1 MSPKNKK
8 KLLISICLSFF
19 FSACQKTPDIDPA
32 VAGLIF
38 QAETAFRNGYYNA
51 ALAITDSALVN
62 SPRASDIHFLRGRV
76 FTKLARLNEAEVAY
90 RTVLSLN
97 PNYQGAW
104 FNMGTNSIRQD
115 DLPAAI
121 ANYKSEMLLYPS
133 ARTMVQIGRAYA
145 DLGKIDSA
153 AFAYEDAIKTD
164 SKNAAA
170 YMRLGHL
177 YKDRGDIAKAIEY
190 ATIGLD
196 LDPENLDYK
205 YIIGSLLL
213 LNEEPKASLPFFQ
226 AVTSKRPWHYWAHHN
241 LGQAL
246 YRIGDE
252 DQGQHYM
259 DMAKELQKGIQEVEN
274 WRNLAKMN
282 PDQLMLWVNL
292 GNSLKNMGRIQEAKD
307 AFLVALSISPMSF
320 ALQNNIANLYLM
332 DGDTVQ
338 AINRYKTIL
347 SFDSTL
353 VDIWLN
359 LGVVHASSGR
369 KNDARQAWMKGLEY
383 DSDNATL
390 KDYLETL
397 N

>member
-1 MSPKNKK
+1 MNKK
-8 KLLISICLSFF
+8 IVLITVCLSFF
-19 FSACQKTPDIDPA
+19 FSACQKNPGIDPA

-51 ALAITDSALVN
+51 ALAITDSSLVN
-62 SPRASDIHFLRGRV
+62 SPHSADIHFLRGRV

-121 ANYKSEMLLYPS
+121 AHYKSEMLLYPS

-153 AFAYEDAIKTD
+153 TFAYEDAIKTD
-164 SKNAAA
+164 SNNAAA

-177 YKDRGDIAKAIEY
+177 YKDRGDITKAIEY

-252 DQGQHYM
+252 TQGQHYM
-259 DMAKELQKGIQEVEN
+259 GLAKELQKGIQEVEN
-274 WRNLAKMN
+274 WRNLANMN

-320 ALQNNIANLYLM
+320 ALQNNIANLCLM

-369 KNDARQAWMKGLEY
+369 INDARQAWMKGLEY
-383 DSDNATL
+383 GSDNTTI

>member
-1 MSPKNKK
+1 MNKK
-8 KLLISICLSFF
+8 IVLIGLCLSFF
-19 FSACQKTPDIDPA
+19 FSACQKNPGIDPA

-51 ALAITDSALVN
+51 ALAITDSSLVN
-62 SPRASDIHFLRGRV
+62 SPHSADIHFLRGRV

-121 ANYKSEMLLYPS
+121 AHYKSEMLLYPS

-153 AFAYEDAIKTD
+153 TFAYEDAIKTD

-177 YKDRGDIAKAIEY
+177 YKDRGDITKAIDY

-252 DQGQHYM
+252 TQGQHYM
-259 DMAKELQKGIQEVEN
+259 DLAKELQKGIQEVEN
-274 WRNLAKMN
+274 WRNLANMN

-320 ALQNNIANLYLM
+320 ALQNNIANLCLM

-369 KNDARQAWMKGLEY
+369 INDARQAWMKGLEY
-383 DSDNATL
+383 DSDNNTL
-390 KDYLETL
+390 KKYIETL

>member
-1 MSPKNKK
+1 MNKK
-8 KLLISICLSFF
+8 IVLITVCLSFF
-19 FSACQKTPDIDPA
+19 FSACQKKPDIDHS
-32 VAGLIF
+32 VAELIF

-51 ALAITDSALVN
+51 ALAITDSSLIN
-62 SPRASDIHFLRGRV
+62 SPHAADIHFLRGRV

-121 ANYKSEMLLYPS
+121 AHYKSEMLLYPS

-153 AFAYEDAIKTD
+153 TFAYEDAIKTD
-164 SKNAAA
+164 SNNAAA

-177 YKDRGDIAKAIEY
+177 YKDRGDITKAIEY

-213 LNEEPKASLPFFQ
+213 LNEEPKASLPFFR

-252 DQGQHYM
+252 TQGQHYM
-259 DMAKELQKGIQEVEN
+259 DLAKELQKGIQEVEN
-274 WRNLAKMN
+274 WRNLANMN

-320 ALQNNIANLYLM
+320 ALQNNIANLCLM

-369 KNDARQAWMKGLEY
+369 INDARQAWMKGLEH
-383 DSDNATL
+383 DSDNTTL

-397 N
+397 D

>member
-1 MSPKNKK
+1 
-8 KLLISICLSFF
+8 
-19 FSACQKTPDIDPA
+19 
-32 VAGLIF
+32 
-38 QAETAFRNGYYNA
+38 
-51 ALAITDSALVN
+51 
-62 SPRASDIHFLRGRV
+62 
-76 FTKLARLNEAEVAY
+76 
-90 RTVLSLN
+90 
-97 PNYQGAW
+97 
-104 FNMGTNSIRQD
+104 MGTNSIRQD

-121 ANYKSEMLLYPS
+121 AHYKSEMLLYPS

-164 SKNAAA
+164 SKNASA

-177 YKDRGDIAKAIEY
+177 YKDRGDITKAIEY

-205 YIIGSLLL
+205 YIMGSLLL
-213 LNEEPKASLPFFQ
+213 LNEEPKLSLPFFQ

-246 YRIGDE
+246 YRIGNE
-252 DQGQHYM
+252 AKGQHYM

-274 WRNLAKMN
+274 WRNLANMN

-332 DGDTVQ
+332 DGDTAQ
-338 AINRYKTIL
+338 AIIRYKAIL
-347 SFDSTL
+347 SLDSTL

-383 DSDNATL
+383 DTDNTTL

>member
-1 MSPKNKK
+1 MNKK
-8 KLLISICLSFF
+8 IVLITLCLSFF
-19 FSACQKTPDIDPA
+19 FSACQKNPGIDPA

-51 ALAITDSALVN
+51 ALAITDSSLVN
-62 SPRASDIHFLRGRV
+62 SPHSADIHFLRGRV

-121 ANYKSEMLLYPS
+121 AHYKSEMLLYPS

-153 AFAYEDAIKTD
+153 TFAYEDAIKTD
-164 SKNAAA
+164 SNNAAA

-177 YKDRGDIAKAIEY
+177 YKDRGDITKAIEY

-213 LNEEPKASLPFFQ
+213 LNEEPKASLPFFR

-252 DQGQHYM
+252 TQGQHYM
-259 DMAKELQKGIQEVEN
+259 DLAKELQKGIQEVEN
-274 WRNLAKMN
+274 WRNLAK
-282 PDQLMLWVNL
+282 
-292 GNSLKNMGRIQEAKD
+292 
-307 AFLVALSISPMSF
+307 
-320 ALQNNIANLYLM
+320 
-332 DGDTVQ
+332 
-338 AINRYKTIL
+338 
-347 SFDSTL
+347 
-353 VDIWLN
+353 
-359 LGVVHASSGR
+359 
-369 KNDARQAWMKGLEY
+369 
-383 DSDNATL
+383 
-390 KDYLETL
+390 
-397 N
+397 

>member
-1 MSPKNKK
+1 MNKK
-8 KLLISICLSFF
+8 IVLIGVCLSFF
-19 FSACQKTPDIDPA
+19 FSACQKNPGIDPA
-32 VAGLIF
+32 VAELIF

-51 ALAITDSALVN
+51 ALAITDSSLVN
-62 SPRASDIHFLRGRV
+62 SPHSADIHFLRGRV

-121 ANYKSEMLLYPS
+121 AHYKSEMLLYPS

-153 AFAYEDAIKTD
+153 TFAYEDAIKTD
-164 SKNAAA
+164 SNNAAA

-177 YKDRGDIAKAIEY
+177 YKDRGDITKAIEY

-213 LNEEPKASLPFFQ
+213 LNEEPKASLPFFR

-252 DQGQHYM
+252 TQGQHYM
-259 DMAKELQKGIQEVEN
+259 DLAKELQKGIQEVEN
-274 WRNLAKMN
+274 WRNLANMN

-320 ALQNNIANLYLM
+320 ALQNNIANLCLM

-369 KNDARQAWMKGLEY
+369 INDARQAWMKGLEY
-383 DSDNATL
+383 DSDNTTI

>member
-1 MSPKNKK
+1 MNKK
-8 KLLISICLSFF
+8 IVLIGMCLSFF
-19 FSACQKTPDIDPA
+19 FSACQKNPGIDPA

-51 ALAITDSALVN
+51 ALAITDSSLVN
-62 SPRASDIHFLRGRV
+62 SPHSADIHFLRGRV

-115 DLPAAI
+115 DLPDAI
-121 ANYKSEMLLYPS
+121 AHYKSEMLLYPS

-153 AFAYEDAIKTD
+153 TFAYEDAIKTD
-164 SKNAAA
+164 SNNAAA

-177 YKDRGDIAKAIEY
+177 YKDRGDITKAIEY

-252 DQGQHYM
+252 TQGQHYM
-259 DMAKELQKGIQEVEN
+259 DLAKELQKGIQEVEN
-274 WRNLAKMN
+274 WRNLANMN

-320 ALQNNIANLYLM
+320 ALQNNIANLCLM

-353 VDIWLN
+353 VDVWLN

-369 KNDARQAWMKGLEY
+369 INDARQAWMKGLEY
-383 DSDNATL
+383 DSDNTTI

>member
-1 MSPKNKK
+1 MNKK
-8 KLLISICLSFF
+8 ILVIGVCLSFF
-19 FSACQKTPDIDPA
+19 FGACQKKPDIHPA

-51 ALAITDSALVN
+51 ALAITDSSLVN
-62 SPRASDIHFLRGRV
+62 SPHSADIHFLRGRV

-121 ANYKSEMLLYPS
+121 AHYKSEMLLYPS

-164 SKNAAA
+164 RKNAAA

-177 YKDRGDIAKAIEY
+177 YKDKGDIEKAIEY

-213 LNEEPKASLPFFQ
+213 LNEEPKVSLPFFQ

-246 YRIGDE
+246 YRIGNE
-252 DQGQHYM
+252 AQGQHYM
-259 DMAKELQKGIQEVEN
+259 DIAKELQKGIQEVEN

-307 AFLVALSISPMSF
+307 AFLVALSINPMSF
-320 ALQNNIANLYLM
+320 ALQNNIANLCLM

-369 KNDARQAWMKGLEY
+369 KNDARQAWMKGLKYE
-383 DSDNATL
+383 SDNNTL
-390 KDYLETL
+390 KKYIETL

>member
-1 MSPKNKK
+1 MNKK
-8 KLLISICLSFF
+8 IVLITVCLSFF
-19 FSACQKTPDIDPA
+19 FSACQKNPGIDPA

-51 ALAITDSALVN
+51 ALAITDSSLVN
-62 SPRASDIHFLRGRV
+62 SPHAADIHFLRGRV

-121 ANYKSEMLLYPS
+121 AHYKSEMLLYPS

-153 AFAYEDAIKTD
+153 TFAYEDAIKTD
-164 SKNAAA
+164 SNNAAA

-177 YKDRGDIAKAIEY
+177 YKDRGDITKAIEY

-213 LNEEPKASLPFFQ
+213 LNEEPKASLPFFR

-252 DQGQHYM
+252 TQGQHYM
-259 DMAKELQKGIQEVEN
+259 DLAKELQKGIQEVEN
-274 WRNLAKMN
+274 WRNLANMN

-320 ALQNNIANLYLM
+320 ALQNNIANLCLM

-369 KNDARQAWMKGLEY
+369 INDARQAWMKGLEH
-383 DSDNATL
+383 DSDNTTL

-397 N
+397 D

>member
-1 MSPKNKK
+1 MNKK
-8 KLLISICLSFF
+8 IVLIGVCLSFF
-19 FSACQKTPDIDPA
+19 FSACQKNPGIDPA

-51 ALAITDSALVN
+51 ALAITDSSLVN
-62 SPRASDIHFLRGRV
+62 SPHSADIHFLRGRV

-97 PNYQGAW
+97 PNYRGAW

-121 ANYKSEMLLYPS
+121 AHYKSEMLLYPS

-153 AFAYEDAIKTD
+153 TFAYEDAIKTD

-177 YKDRGDIAKAIEY
+177 YKDRGDITKAIEY

-213 LNEEPKASLPFFQ
+213 LNEEPKASLPFFR

-252 DQGQHYM
+252 TQGQHYM
-259 DMAKELQKGIQEVEN
+259 DLAKELQKGIQEVEN
-274 WRNLAKMN
+274 WRNLANMN

-320 ALQNNIANLYLM
+320 ALQNNIANLCLM

-369 KNDARQAWMKGLEY
+369 INDARQAWMKGLEY
-383 DSDNATL
+383 DSDNTTI

>member
-1 MSPKNKK
+1 MNKK
-8 KLLISICLSFF
+8 IVLISVCLSFF
-19 FSACQKTPDIDPA
+19 FSACQKNPGIDPA

-51 ALAITDSALVN
+51 ALAITDSSLVN
-62 SPRASDIHFLRGRV
+62 SPHSADIHFLRGRV

-121 ANYKSEMLLYPS
+121 AHYKSEMLLYPS

-153 AFAYEDAIKTD
+153 TFAYEDAIKTD
-164 SKNAAA
+164 SNNAAA

-177 YKDRGDIAKAIEY
+177 YKDRGDITKAIEY

-213 LNEEPKASLPFFQ
+213 LNEEPKASLPFFR

-252 DQGQHYM
+252 TQGQHYM
-259 DMAKELQKGIQEVEN
+259 DLAKELQKGIQEVEN
-274 WRNLAKMN
+274 WRNLANMN

-320 ALQNNIANLYLM
+320 ALQNNIANLCLM

-369 KNDARQAWMKGLEY
+369 INDARQAWMKGLEH
-383 DSDNATL
+383 DSDNTTL

-397 N
+397 D

>member
-1 MSPKNKK
+1 M
-8 KLLISICLSFF
+8 SFF
-19 FSACQKTPDIDPA
+19 FSACQKNPGIDPA

-51 ALAITDSALVN
+51 ALATTDSALVN
-62 SPRASDIHFLRGRV
+62 RPHAADIHFLRCRV

-97 PNYQGAW
+97 PNYQGTW

-121 ANYKSEMLLYPS
+121 AHYKSEMLLYPS

-153 AFAYEDAIKTD
+153 TFAYEDAIKTD
-164 SKNAAA
+164 SNNAAA

-177 YKDRGDIAKAIEY
+177 YKDRGDITKAIEY

-213 LNEEPKASLPFFQ
+213 LNEEPKASLPFFR
-226 AVTSKRPWHYWAHHN
+226 AVASKRPWHYWAHHN

-252 DQGQHYM
+252 TQGQHYM
-259 DMAKELQKGIQEVEN
+259 DLAKELQKGIQEVEN
-274 WRNLAKMN
+274 WRNLANMN

-320 ALQNNIANLYLM
+320 ALQNNIANLCLM

-369 KNDARQAWMKGLEY
+369 INDARQAWMKGLEH
-383 DSDNATL
+383 DSDNTTL

-397 N
+397 D

>member
-1 MSPKNKK
+1 MNKK
-8 KLLISICLSFF
+8 IVLITVCLSFF
-19 FSACQKTPDIDPA
+19 FSACQKNPGIDPA

-51 ALAITDSALVN
+51 ALAITDSSLVN
-62 SPRASDIHFLRGRV
+62 SPHSADIHFLRGRV

-121 ANYKSEMLLYPS
+121 AHYKSEMLLYPS

-177 YKDRGDIAKAIEY
+177 YKDRGDITKAIEY

-213 LNEEPKASLPFFQ
+213 LNEEPKASLPFFR
-226 AVTSKRPWHYWAHHN
+226 AVASKRPWHYWAHHN

-252 DQGQHYM
+252 TQGQHYM
-259 DMAKELQKGIQEVEN
+259 DLAKELQKGIQEVEN
-274 WRNLAKMN
+274 WRNLANMN

-320 ALQNNIANLYLM
+320 ALQNNIANLCLM

-369 KNDARQAWMKGLEY
+369 INDARQAWMKGLEY
-383 DSDNATL
+383 DSDNTTI

>member
-1 MSPKNKK
+1 MNKK
-8 KLLISICLSFF
+8 ILVIGVCLSFF
-19 FSACQKTPDIDPA
+19 FGACQKKPDIHPA
-32 VAGLIF
+32 VAELIL

-62 SPRASDIHFLRGRV
+62 SPHAADIHFLRGRV

-121 ANYKSEMLLYPS
+121 AHYKSEMLLYPS

-153 AFAYEDAIKTD
+153 TFAYEDAIKTD
-164 SKNAAA
+164 RKNAAA

-177 YKDRGDIAKAIEY
+177 YKDRGDITKAIEY

-213 LNEEPKASLPFFQ
+213 LNEEPKASLPFFR
-226 AVTSKRPWHYWAHHN
+226 AVASKRPWHYWAHHN

-252 DQGQHYM
+252 TQGQHYM
-259 DMAKELQKGIQEVEN
+259 DLAKELQKGIQEVEN
-274 WRNLAKMN
+274 WRNLANMN

-320 ALQNNIANLYLM
+320 ALQNNIANLCLM

-369 KNDARQAWMKGLEY
+369 INDARQAWMKGLEY
-383 DSDNATL
+383 DSDNATI

>member
-1 MSPKNKK
+1 MNKK
-8 KLLISICLSFF
+8 ILVIGVCLSFF
-19 FSACQKTPDIDPA
+19 FGACQKKPDIHPA
-32 VAGLIF
+32 VAELIL

-62 SPRASDIHFLRGRV
+62 SPHAADIHFLRGRV

-121 ANYKSEMLLYPS
+121 AHYKSEMLLYPS

-153 AFAYEDAIKTD
+153 TFAYEDAIKTD
-164 SKNAAA
+164 SNNAAA

-177 YKDRGDIAKAIEY
+177 YKDRGDITKAIEY

-213 LNEEPKASLPFFQ
+213 LNEEPKASLPFFR
-226 AVTSKRPWHYWAHHN
+226 AVASKRPWHYWAHHN

-252 DQGQHYM
+252 TQGQHYM
-259 DMAKELQKGIQEVEN
+259 DLAKELQKGIQEVEN
-274 WRNLAKMN
+274 WRNLANMN

-320 ALQNNIANLYLM
+320 ALQNNIANLCLM

-369 KNDARQAWMKGLEY
+369 INDARQAWMKGLEH
-383 DSDNATL
+383 DSDNTTL

-397 N
+397 D

>member
-1 MSPKNKK
+1 MNKK
-8 KLLISICLSFF
+8 IVLITVCLSFF
-19 FSACQKTPDIDPA
+19 FSACQKNPGIDPA

-51 ALAITDSALVN
+51 TLAITDSSLVN
-62 SPRASDIHFLRGRV
+62 SPHSADIHFLRGRV

-121 ANYKSEMLLYPS
+121 AHYKSEMLLYPS

-153 AFAYEDAIKTD
+153 TFAYEDAIKTD
-164 SKNAAA
+164 SNNAAA

-177 YKDRGDIAKAIEY
+177 YKDRGDITKAIEY

-252 DQGQHYM
+252 TQGQHYM
-259 DMAKELQKGIQEVEN
+259 DLAKELQKGIQEVEN
-274 WRNLAKMN
+274 WRNLANMN

-320 ALQNNIANLYLM
+320 ALQNNIANLCLM

-369 KNDARQAWMKGLEY
+369 INDARQAWMKGLEH
-383 DSDNATL
+383 DSDNTTL

-397 N
+397 D

>member
-1 MSPKNKK
+1 MNKK
-8 KLLISICLSFF
+8 IVLITVCLSFF
-19 FSACQKTPDIDPA
+19 FSACQKNPGIDPA

-51 ALAITDSALVN
+51 ALAITDSSLVN
-62 SPRASDIHFLRGRV
+62 SPHSADIHFLRGRV

-97 PNYQGAW
+97 PNYQGTW

-121 ANYKSEMLLYPS
+121 AHYKSEMLLYPS

-153 AFAYEDAIKTD
+153 TFAYEDAIKTD
-164 SKNAAA
+164 SNNAAA

-177 YKDRGDIAKAIEY
+177 YKDRGDITKAIEY

-252 DQGQHYM
+252 TQGQHYM
-259 DMAKELQKGIQEVEN
+259 DLAKELQKGIQEVEN
-274 WRNLAKMN
+274 WRNLANMN

-320 ALQNNIANLYLM
+320 ALQNNIANLCLM

-369 KNDARQAWMKGLEY
+369 INDARQAWMKGLEY
-383 DSDNATL
+383 DSDNTTL

>member
-1 MSPKNKK
+1 MNKK
-8 KLLISICLSFF
+8 IVLITVCLSFF
-19 FSACQKTPDIDPA
+19 FSACQKNPGIDPA

-51 ALAITDSALVN
+51 ALAITDSSLVN
-62 SPRASDIHFLRGRV
+62 SPHAADIHFLRGRV

-121 ANYKSEMLLYPS
+121 AHYKSEMLLYPS

-153 AFAYEDAIKTD
+153 TFAYEDAIKTD

-177 YKDRGDIAKAIEY
+177 YKDRGDITKAIEY

-213 LNEEPKASLPFFQ
+213 LNEEPKASLPFFR

-252 DQGQHYM
+252 TQGQHYM
-259 DMAKELQKGIQEVEN
+259 DLAKELQKGIQEVEN
-274 WRNLAKMN
+274 WRNLANMN

-320 ALQNNIANLYLM
+320 ALQNNIANLCLM

-369 KNDARQAWMKGLEY
+369 INDARQAWMKGLEH
-383 DSDNATL
+383 DSDNTTL

-397 N
+397 D

>member
-1 MSPKNKK
+1 MNKK
-8 KLLISICLSFF
+8 IVLITVCLSFF
-19 FSACQKTPDIDPA
+19 FSACQKNPGIDPA

-51 ALAITDSALVN
+51 ALAITDSSLVN
-62 SPRASDIHFLRGRV
+62 SPHSADIHFLRGRV

-97 PNYQGAW
+97 PNYQGTW

-121 ANYKSEMLLYPS
+121 AHYKSEMLLYPS

-153 AFAYEDAIKTD
+153 TFAYEDSIKTD
-164 SKNAAA
+164 SNNAAA

-177 YKDRGDIAKAIEY
+177 YKDRGDITKAIEY

-213 LNEEPKASLPFFQ
+213 LNEEPKASLLFFQ

-252 DQGQHYM
+252 TQGQHYM
-259 DMAKELQKGIQEVEN
+259 DLAKELQKGIQEVEN
-274 WRNLAKMN
+274 WRNLANMN

-320 ALQNNIANLYLM
+320 ALQNNIANLCLM

-369 KNDARQAWMKGLEY
+369 INDARQAWMKGLEH
-383 DSDNATL
+383 DSDNTTI

>member
-1 MSPKNKK
+1 MKK
-8 KLLISICLSFF
+8 KLLLMGICVSCF
-19 FSACQKTPDIDPA
+19 FSACQKKPDINHA

-38 QAETAFRNGYYNA
+38 QAETAYRNGYYNA
-51 ALAITDSALVN
+51 ALTITDSAIVI
-62 SPRASDIHFLRGRV
+62 SPDVADVYFLRGRV
-76 FTKLARLNEAEVAY
+76 FTKLARLNEAEAAY
-90 RTVLSLN
+90 RTVLSLD

-121 ANYKSEMLLYPS
+121 AHYKSELLLYPS

-153 AFAYEDAIKTD
+153 TFAYEEAIKTD
-164 SKNAAA
+164 GKNAAA
-170 YMRLGHL
+170 HMRLGHL
-177 YKDRGDIAKAIEY
+177 YKDSGDITKAIEY
-190 ATIGLD
+190 ATSGLN

-205 YIIGSLLL
+205 YVMGSLLL
-213 LNEEPKASLPFFQ
+213 LNGEPEVSLPYFQ
-226 AVTSKRPWHYWAHHN
+226 AVTSKRPWHYWSHHN

-246 YRIGDE
+246 YRIGNE
-252 DQGQHYM
+252 AESQHYM

-274 WRNLAKMN
+274 WRNLANMN

-307 AFLVALSISPMSF
+307 AYLVAISLSPMSF
-320 ALQNNIANLYLM
+320 ALQNNIANLCLM
-332 DGDTVQ
+332 DGDTAQ
-338 AINRYKTIL
+338 AIIRYEAIL
-347 SFDSTL
+347 SLDSTL

-359 LGVVHASSGR
+359 LGVVHASAGR
-369 KNDARQAWMKGLEY
+369 KNDARQAWAKGLEY
-383 DSDNATL
+383 DPVNKTL
-390 KDYLETL
+390 RDYLETL

>member
-1 MSPKNKK
+1 MNKK
-8 KLLISICLSFF
+8 IVLITVCLSFF
-19 FSACQKTPDIDPA
+19 FSAGQKNPGIDPA

-51 ALAITDSALVN
+51 ALAITDSSLVN
-62 SPRASDIHFLRGRV
+62 SPHSADIHFLRGRV

-97 PNYQGAW
+97 PNYQGSW

-121 ANYKSEMLLYPS
+121 AHYKSEMLLYPS

-153 AFAYEDAIKTD
+153 TFAYEDAIKTD
-164 SKNAAA
+164 RKNAAA

-177 YKDRGDIAKAIEY
+177 YKDRGDITKAIEY

-213 LNEEPKASLPFFQ
+213 LNEEPKASLPFFR

-246 YRIGDE
+246 YRIGNQA
-252 DQGQHYM
+252 QGQHYM
-259 DMAKELQKGIQEVEN
+259 YIAKELQKGIQEVEN

-320 ALQNNIANLYLM
+320 ALQNNIANLCLM
-332 DGDTVQ
+332 GGDTAQ
-338 AINRYKTIL
+338 AIIRYKAIL
-347 SFDSTL
+347 SLDSTL

-369 KNDARQAWMKGLEY
+369 INDARQAWMKGLEY
-383 DSDNATL
+383 DSDNTTI

>member
-1 MSPKNKK
+1 MNKK
-8 KLLISICLSFF
+8 IVLITVCLSFF
-19 FSACQKTPDIDPA
+19 FSACQKNPGIDPA

-38 QAETAFRNGYYNA
+38 QAEIAFRNGYYNA
-51 ALAITDSALVN
+51 ALAITDSSLVN
-62 SPRASDIHFLRGRV
+62 SPHSADIHFLRGRV

-97 PNYQGAW
+97 PNYQGTW

-121 ANYKSEMLLYPS
+121 AHYKSEMLLYPS

-153 AFAYEDAIKTD
+153 TFAYEDAIKTD

-177 YKDRGDIAKAIEY
+177 YKDRGDITKAIEY

-252 DQGQHYM
+252 TQGQHYM
-259 DMAKELQKGIQEVEN
+259 DLAKELQKGIQEVEN
-274 WRNLAKMN
+274 WRNLANMN

-320 ALQNNIANLYLM
+320 ALQNNIANLCLM

-369 KNDARQAWMKGLEY
+369 INDARQAWMKGLEH
-383 DSDNATL
+383 DSDNTTL

-397 N
+397 D

>member
-1 MSPKNKK
+1 MNKK
-8 KLLISICLSFF
+8 IVLITVCLSFF
-19 FSACQKTPDIDPA
+19 FSACQKNPGIDPA

-51 ALAITDSALVN
+51 TLAITDSSLVN
-62 SPRASDIHFLRGRV
+62 SPHSADIHFLRGRV

-121 ANYKSEMLLYPS
+121 AHYKSEMLLYPS

-153 AFAYEDAIKTD
+153 TFAYEDAIKTD
-164 SKNAAA
+164 SNNAAA

-177 YKDRGDIAKAIEY
+177 YKDRGDITKAIEY

-213 LNEEPKASLPFFQ
+213 LNEEPKASLPFFR

-252 DQGQHYM
+252 TQGQHYM
-259 DMAKELQKGIQEVEN
+259 DLAKELQKGIQEVEN
-274 WRNLAKMN
+274 WRNLANMN

-320 ALQNNIANLYLM
+320 ALQNNIANLCLM

-369 KNDARQAWMKGLEY
+369 INDARQAWMKGLEH
-383 DSDNATL
+383 DSDNTTL

-397 N
+397 D

>member
-1 MSPKNKK
+1 MNKK
-8 KLLISICLSFF
+8 IVLITVCLSFF
-19 FSACQKTPDIDPA
+19 FSACQKNPGIDPA

-51 ALAITDSALVN
+51 ALAITDSSLVN
-62 SPRASDIHFLRGRV
+62 SPHSADIHFLRGRV

-121 ANYKSEMLLYPS
+121 AHYKSEMLLYPS

-153 AFAYEDAIKTD
+153 TFAYEDAIKTD
-164 SKNAAA
+164 SNNAAA

-177 YKDRGDIAKAIEY
+177 YKDRGDITKAIEY

-252 DQGQHYM
+252 TQGQHYM
-259 DMAKELQKGIQEVEN
+259 DLAKELQKGIQEVEN
-274 WRNLAKMN
+274 WRNLANMN

-320 ALQNNIANLYLM
+320 ALQNNIANLCLM

-369 KNDARQAWMKGLEY
+369 INDARQAWMKGLEY
-383 DSDNATL
+383 DSDNTTI

>member
-1 MSPKNKK
+1 M
-8 KLLISICLSFF
+8 SFF
-19 FSACQKTPDIDPA
+19 FSACQKNPGIDPA

-38 QAETAFRNGYYNA
+38 QAETAFRNGYYNV
-51 ALAITDSALVN
+51 ALAITDSSLVN
-62 SPRASDIHFLRGRV
+62 SPHSADIHFLRGRV

-121 ANYKSEMLLYPS
+121 AHYKSEMLLYPS

-153 AFAYEDAIKTD
+153 TFAYEDAIKTD
-164 SKNAAA
+164 SNNAAA

-177 YKDRGDIAKAIEY
+177 YKDRGDITKAIEY

-252 DQGQHYM
+252 TQGQHYM
-259 DMAKELQKGIQEVEN
+259 DLAKELQKGIQEVEN
-274 WRNLAKMN
+274 WRNLANMN

-320 ALQNNIANLYLM
+320 ALQNNIANLCLM

-369 KNDARQAWMKGLEY
+369 INDARQAWMKGLEY
-383 DSDNATL
+383 DSDNTTI

>member
-1 MSPKNKK
+1 MNKK
-8 KLLISICLSFF
+8 IVLITVCLSFF
-19 FSACQKTPDIDPA
+19 FSACQKNPGIDPA

-51 ALAITDSALVN
+51 ALAITDSSLVN
-62 SPRASDIHFLRGRV
+62 SPHSADIHFLRGRV

-121 ANYKSEMLLYPS
+121 AHYKSEMLLYPS

-153 AFAYEDAIKTD
+153 TFAYEDAIKTD
-164 SKNAAA
+164 SNNAAA

-177 YKDRGDIAKAIEY
+177 YKDRGDITKAIEY

-213 LNEEPKASLPFFQ
+213 LNEEPKSSLPFFR

-252 DQGQHYM
+252 TQGQHYM
-259 DMAKELQKGIQEVEN
+259 DLAKELQKGIQEVEN
-274 WRNLAKMN
+274 WRNLANMN

-320 ALQNNIANLYLM
+320 ALQNNIANLCLM

-369 KNDARQAWMKGLEY
+369 INDARQAWMKGLEH
-383 DSDNATL
+383 DSDNTTL

-397 N
+397 D

>member
-1 MSPKNKK
+1 
-8 KLLISICLSFF
+8 
-19 FSACQKTPDIDPA
+19 
-32 VAGLIF
+32 
-38 QAETAFRNGYYNA
+38 
-51 ALAITDSALVN
+51 
-62 SPRASDIHFLRGRV
+62 
-76 FTKLARLNEAEVAY
+76 
-90 RTVLSLN
+90 
-97 PNYQGAW
+97 
-104 FNMGTNSIRQD
+104 MGTNSIRQD

-121 ANYKSEMLLYPS
+121 AHYKSELLLYPS
-133 ARTMVQIGRAYA
+133 ARTMVQLGRAYA

-177 YKDRGDIAKAIEY
+177 YKDSGDITKAIEY
-190 ATIGLD
+190 ATSGLN
-196 LDPENLDYK
+196 LDPGNLDYK
-205 YIIGSLLL
+205 YIMGSLLL
-213 LNEEPKASLPFFQ
+213 LNGEPQVSLPFFQ
-226 AVTSKRPWHYWAHHN
+226 AVTSNRPWHYWAHHN

-246 YRIGDE
+246 YRIGNE
-252 DQGQHYM
+252 AKGQHYM

-274 WRNLAKMN
+274 WRNLANLN

-320 ALQNNIANLYLM
+320 ALQNNIANLCLM
-332 DGDTVQ
+332 DGDTAQ
-338 AINRYKTIL
+338 AIIRYKAIL
-347 SFDSTL
+347 SLDSTL

-369 KNDARQAWMKGLEY
+369 NNDARQAWMEGLEY
-383 DSDNATL
+383 DPDNTTL
-390 KDYLETL
+390 KDYLKTL

>member
-1 MSPKNKK
+1 MTNKILVLIIVFVSCFFNTCHK
-8 KLLISICLSFF
+8 KS
-19 FSACQKTPDIDPA
+19 QIDPA

-51 ALAITDSALVN
+51 ALTITDSAIVM
-62 SPRASDIHFLRGRV
+62 SPNVADIYFLRGRV
-76 FTKLARLNEAEVAY
+76 FTKLARLSEAEDAY
-90 RTVLSLN
+90 RNVLSLD
-97 PNYQGAW
+97 PKYQGAW

-121 ANYKSEMLLYPS
+121 AHYNSEQRLYPS
-133 ARTMVQIGRAYA
+133 SKTMVQIGRAYA

-153 AFAYEDAIKTD
+153 AFSYGQAVKINGE
-164 SKNAAA
+164 NAAA

-177 YKDRGDIAKAIEY
+177 HKDSGDIKRAIQY
-190 ATIGLD
+190 AASGLD

-205 YIIGSLLL
+205 YFIGSLFL
-213 LNEEPKASLPFFQ
+213 LNGEPDISLPYFQ

-246 YRIGDE
+246 FRIGNE
-252 DQGQHYM
+252 AEGQHYM

-274 WRNLAKMN
+274 WRNLANMN
-282 PDQLMLWVNL
+282 PDQLMLWVNF

-307 AFLVALSISPMSF
+307 AYLVALSLSPMSF
-320 ALQNNIANLYLM
+320 ALQNNIANICLM
-332 DGDTVQ
+332 DGDTAQ
-338 AINRYKTIL
+338 AIIRYEAIL
-347 SFDSTL
+347 SLDSTL

-359 LGVVHASSGR
+359 LGVVHASAGR
-369 KNDARQAWMKGLEY
+369 KNDARTAWLKGLEF
-383 DSDNATL
+383 DPDNTTL
-390 KDYLETL
+390 RYYLETL

>member
-1 MSPKNKK
+1 MNKK
-8 KLLISICLSFF
+8 IVLITACLSFF
-19 FSACQKTPDIDPA
+19 FSACQKNPGIDPA

-51 ALAITDSALVN
+51 ALAITDSSLVN
-62 SPRASDIHFLRGRV
+62 SPHSADIHFLRGRV

-121 ANYKSEMLLYPS
+121 AHYKSEMLLYPS

-153 AFAYEDAIKTD
+153 TFAYEDAIKTD
-164 SKNAAA
+164 SNNAAA

-177 YKDRGDIAKAIEY
+177 YKDRGDITKAIEY

-213 LNEEPKASLPFFQ
+213 LNEEPKASLPFFR

-252 DQGQHYM
+252 TQGQHYM

-274 WRNLAKMN
+274 WRNLANMN

-320 ALQNNIANLYLM
+320 ALQNNIANLCLM

-359 LGVVHASSGR
+359 LGVVHAYSGR
-369 KNDARQAWMKGLEY
+369 INDARQAWMKGLEY
-383 DSDNATL
+383 DLSL
-390 KDYLETL
+390 IHI
-397 N
+397 

>member
-1 MSPKNKK
+1 MNKK
-8 KLLISICLSFF
+8 NLLISICLSFF

-153 AFAYEDAIKTD
+153 AFAYEDAVKTD

-170 YMRLGHL
+170 YIRLGHL

-205 YIIGSLLL
+205 YIIGFLLL

-246 YRIGDE
+246 YRIGNE
-252 DQGQHYM
+252 AQGQHYM
-259 DMAKELQKGIQEVEN
+259 DVAKELQKGIQEVEN

-307 AFLVALSISPMSF
+307 AFLVALSLSPMSF
-320 ALQNNIANLYLM
+320 ALQNNIANLCLM

-338 AINRYKTIL
+338 AINRYKMIL

>member
-1 MSPKNKK
+1 MNKK
-8 KLLISICLSFF
+8 IVLITVCLSFF
-19 FSACQKTPDIDPA
+19 FSACQKNPGIDPA

-51 ALAITDSALVN
+51 ALAITDSSLVN
-62 SPRASDIHFLRGRV
+62 SPHSADIHFLRGRV

-121 ANYKSEMLLYPS
+121 AHYKSEMLLYPS

-177 YKDRGDIAKAIEY
+177 YKDRGDITKAIEY

-252 DQGQHYM
+252 TQGQHYM
-259 DMAKELQKGIQEVEN
+259 DLAKELQKGIQEVEN
-274 WRNLAKMN
+274 WRNLANMN

-320 ALQNNIANLYLM
+320 ALQNNIANLCLM

-369 KNDARQAWMKGLEY
+369 INDARQAWMKGLEH
-383 DSDNATL
+383 DSDNTTL

-397 N
+397 D

>member
-1 MSPKNKK
+1 MNKK

-62 SPRASDIHFLRGRV
+62 SPHAADIHFLRGRV

-274 WRNLAKMN
+274 WRNLANMN
-282 PDQLMLWVNL
+282 PDQFMLWVNL

-307 AFLVALSISPMSF
+307 AYLVALSLNQMSV
-320 ALQNNIANLYLM
+320 ALQNNIANIYLM
-332 DGDTVQ
+332 EGDTAQ
-338 AINRYKTIL
+338 AIIRYKAIL
-347 SFDSTL
+347 SLDSTI

-359 LGVVHASSGR
+359 LGVVHASSGS
-369 KNDARQAWMKGLEY
+369 KNDARKAWLKGLEY
-383 DSDNATL
+383 DPDNTTL
-390 KDYLETL
+390 RYYLETL

>member
-1 MSPKNKK
+1 MNKK
-8 KLLISICLSFF
+8 IVLITVCLSFF
-19 FSACQKTPDIDPA
+19 FSACQKNPGIDPA

-51 ALAITDSALVN
+51 ALAITDSSLVN
-62 SPRASDIHFLRGRV
+62 SPHSADIHFLRGRV

-121 ANYKSEMLLYPS
+121 AHYKSEMLLYPS

-153 AFAYEDAIKTD
+153 TFAYEDAIKTD
-164 SKNAAA
+164 RKNAAA

-177 YKDRGDIAKAIEY
+177 YKDRGDITKAIEY

-252 DQGQHYM
+252 TQGQHYM
-259 DMAKELQKGIQEVEN
+259 DLAKELQKGIQEVEN
-274 WRNLAKMN
+274 WRNLANMN

-320 ALQNNIANLYLM
+320 ALQNNIANLCLM

-369 KNDARQAWMKGLEY
+369 INDARQAWMKGLEY
-383 DSDNATL
+383 DSDNTTI